1 MMNRAARAQ
10 ARENRDVLE
19 VWLPLLGLMALGAA
33 WYHVL
38 RLRERAILHARQLCD
53 RHGLQLLDDSVG
65 LHRLHARWRHGALQ
79 VTREYRFDTS
89 LGGDDRRTASITL
102 LGDRIVATR
111 LPSREPPAGAAPVA
125 TSPFVPATLA
135 RGGELPDNVVP
146 LDRRRRTLH

>member
-1 MMNRAARAQ
+1 MMNRAAEARAQ
-10 ARENRDVLE
+10 ENRDVLE

-38 RLRERAILHARQLCD
+38 RLRERATLHARQLCE

-65 LHRLHARWRHGALQ
+65 LHRLHARWRNGTLQ

-102 LGDRIVATR
+102 LGERIVATR
-111 LPSREPPAGAAPVA
+111 LPSQEPSPGAPVA

-135 RGGELPDNVVP
+135 RSGEFPDNVVP
-146 LDRRRRTLH
+146 LNRRRRTLH

>member
-1 MMNRAARAQ
+1 M
-10 ARENRDVLE
+10 LE

-65 LHRLHARWRHGALQ
+65 LYRLHARWRHGALQ

-111 LPSREPPAGAAPVA
+111 LPSQQPPAGAAAVA

-135 RGGELPDNVVP
+135 RSGELPDNVVP